1 MHANLLSLAAAA
13 ALAAVCAAPAE
24 SVTLFDLRAEFTAA
38 AGELLTD
45 DYEDPGY
52 AEFQDDA
59 SMNAVKGLT
68 RYQTTF
74 FPDFDEVIDFAGQH
88 VYSGGFT
95 SGSFRLDFTA
105 DSLGGSGVRA
115 VGFDYGNNLTSPY
128 VAFVGF
134 ADGSSQNFLLTA
146 APFGL
151 PQLPHFFGLT
161 SDVEITRIHIGLA
174 DGGATSDNLFAL
186 DNLSVASPVPEPGT
200 FTLLGMGVATLAL
213 TRGRSHRR
221 SVRAPSRGRRAR
233 GRA

>member
-1 MHANLLSLAAAA
+1 MQATHLLSLAAAA
-13 ALAAVCAAPAE
+13 ALAAVCPAPAE
-24 SVTLFDLRAEFTAA
+24 SVTIFDSRAAFTAV

-68 RYQTTF
+68 RYETTF
-74 FPDFDEVIDFAGQH
+74 FADFDEVIDVAGQH

-105 DSLGGSGVRA
+105 ESLGGSGVRA

-128 VAFVGF
+128 VAFVLF
-134 ADGSSQNFLLTA
+134 ADGSSQNFVLSA

-151 PQLPHFFGLT
+151 AQLPHFFGLT
-161 SDVEITRIHIGLA
+161 SDVEITQIHIGLA
-174 DGGATSDNLFAL
+174 NGGATSDNIFAL
-186 DNLSVASPVPEPGT
+186 DDLSVAKPVPEPGT
-200 FTLLGMGVATLAL
+200 LTLLGIGVATLVSA
-213 TRGRSHRR
+213 RRR
-221 SVRAPSRGRRAR
+221 SLRAPSRAR
-233 GRA
+233 PAGGSA